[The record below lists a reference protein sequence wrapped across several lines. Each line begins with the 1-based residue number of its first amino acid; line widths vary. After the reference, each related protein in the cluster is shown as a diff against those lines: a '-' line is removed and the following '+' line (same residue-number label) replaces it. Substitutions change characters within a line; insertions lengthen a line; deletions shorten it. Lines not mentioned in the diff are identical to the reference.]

1 MSKNQKDNLLN
12 LEEIEKLAKQYEDSE
27 IYTLKTVNQD
37 IKFNPYF
44 SRTKI
49 REIMEEFQR
58 YMQSDDEAD
67 KKYMKHVTSSDQNA
81 ILFWYFL
88 AVKKFTSI
96 GDELNRKRK
105 VKSLFP
111 YYKAILETG
120 ILEEIINDVFIYS
133 ELQKINSMFAT
144 EAGTMVAAEDF
155 MSKYDEVLEKK
166 REEFKEHI
174 KTEVKWFNAYF

>member
-12 LEEIEKLAKQYEDSE
+12 LEEIKKLAEQYEDSE

-49 REIMEEFQR
+49 RELMEEFQK
-58 YMQSDDEAD
+58 YMQSEDEAD
-67 KKYMKHVTSSDQNA
+67 KSYMEHVTSTNQNT

-88 AVKKFTSI
+88 AIKKFTSL
-96 GDELNRKRK
+96 GEDLNRKRK

-111 YYKAILETG
+111 YYKALLETG
-120 ILEEIINDVFIYS
+120 ILEEIINDVFVYS

-155 MSKYDEVLEKK
+155 MNKYDEALRKK
-166 REEFKEHI
+166 REDFQEHL
-174 KTEVKWFNAYF
+174 KTEVK

>member
-1 MSKNQKDNLLN
+1 MSKNQNEVLLSM
-12 LEEIEKLAKQYEDSE
+12 EEIEKLAKQYEDSE
-27 IYTLKTVNQD
+27 VYTLKSIEKD
-37 IKFNPYF
+37 IRFNPYF

-49 REIMEEFQR
+49 RELMEEFQK
-58 YMQSDDEAD
+58 YMQSEDETD
-67 KKYMKHVTSSDQNA
+67 KTYMEHVTSTDQNT
-81 ILFWYFL
+81 ISFWYFL
-88 AVKKFTSI
+88 AIKKFTSL
-96 GDELNRKRK
+96 GEELNRKRK

-111 YYKAILETG
+111 YYKAMLETG

-155 MSKYDEVLEKK
+155 MSKYDEALSKK

-174 KTEVKWFNAYF
+174 KTEVK